1 MKLLFPTIFHEF
13 QVPTFNEKEKE
24 LIKYVYGEKRKDPGI
39 QKTHRGG
46 WHSHTR
52 GFDEGSS
59 ILSNLIVKEVSNYF
73 SQNRILKEGVEIRF
87 TNWWININ
95 KKGSFNVKHVHTD
108 SNLSG
113 VFYLKSSK
121 ESSRLTFD
129 NPYLFNRSKE
139 IDCYN
144 DSMRDSL
151 YISGGLSF
159 SAIPGTF
166 YIFSSDLF
174 HGVEVSNLREDRISV
189 SFNMSLLDI
198 GLI

>member
-39 QKTHRGG
+39 QKTNRGG

-87 TNWWININ
+87 SNWWININ
-95 KKGSFNVKHVHTD
+95 KKGNLNIKHNHPC
-108 SNLSG
+108 SSLSG
-113 VFYLKSSK
+113 VFYLQCPKDSGNIVF
-121 ESSRLTFD
+121 ESPHAFTRHKLHQ
-129 NPYLFNRSKE
+129 
-139 IDCYN
+139 CYN
-144 DSMRDSL
+144 SPLCESL
-151 YISGGLSF
+151 KYHTCMAF
-159 SAIPGTF
+159 DVIPGEF
-166 YIFSSDLF
+166 LIFPSDLL
-174 HGVEVSNLREDRISV
+174 HYVEESGSREDRISI
-189 SFNMSLLDI
+189 SFNVDFVL
-198 GLI
+198 